1 MSLPVELFALLG
13 ALLLGVLLADFIF
26 QLALALRAHLFP
38 RILAPIHL
46 AAKFGPWAVVTGCTD
61 GIGRAYVEELAKR
74 GLNIVLISRNKEKLL
89 RVASE
94 IESRYQVKTKIITV
108 DFSKGQSVYYQI
120 EAEIKGIPIGI
131 LVNNVGKQYT
141 YPTYLSE
148 VPEQE
153 LWDIINV
160 NIGATTLMTKMILPQ
175 MVARK
180 RGAIVNV
187 SSSSELQPL
196 PLMTVYAA
204 TKVFVKS
211 FSEALRVE
219 YQAEGITIQH
229 LSPFFIKTK
238 MNAFSY
244 RLQESS
250 LLVPDA
256 ETYAKN
262 AVNTLGRVNHT
273 TGYWVHGL
281 QYFFTM
287 IPPMWIRT
295 YIGAFMNQTFR
306 KDYLYNNKSVSFL

>member
-1 MSLPVELFALLG
+1 MRE
-13 ALLLGVLLADFIF
+13 
-26 QLALALRAHLFP
+26 
-38 RILAPIHL
+38 
-46 AAKFGPWAVVTGCTD
+46 VVTGCTD

-204 TKVFVKS
+204 TKDPSGDRAHQDLIPTLPIMLLPTSQVFVKS